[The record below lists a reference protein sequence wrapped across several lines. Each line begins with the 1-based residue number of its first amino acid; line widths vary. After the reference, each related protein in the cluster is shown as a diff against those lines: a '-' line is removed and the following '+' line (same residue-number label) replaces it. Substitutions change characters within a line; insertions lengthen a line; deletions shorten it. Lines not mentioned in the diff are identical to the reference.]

1 MGKPK
6 THSSKAKR
14 LAKKKAAEASTGP
27 SYSVDELLD
36 KAAEL
41 IEEYKYDLAQKFCQR
56 ALEQEADHP
65 RALEMTGNLLLE
77 LGEVEKAQHCLGR
90 AIVISPEIGH
100 TKYMTAAQL
109 FPGTQSRDLYL
120 KGIELLHALP
130 SSAET
135 KAELSTAHVALA
147 ELFMTDLCDEEEA
160 AVEARK
166 HINFATEVDPSNPEG
181 WQALA
186 SFLLVLGESE
196 EAGVAMERS
205 LSLWLPQHTAWAATG
220 EGEQTNLSYDTRL
233 ASVKVLLDLEQFD
246 KAAEILDSL
255 LEEDNEVVA
264 AWYLHGW
271 LNYLR
276 NDPDFHGNVRHY
288 LKRAQQVH
296 VMSPTDDE
304 AMMEHIKELLTEVG
318 EEEVEEAVEEGGSN
332 PLEYT
337 EENMERAEKIAQ
349 ILDTDGTR
357 EEDEDEPMED

>member
-1 MGKPK
+1 MG
-6 THSSKAKR
+6 
-14 LAKKKAAEASTGP
+14 
-27 SYSVDELLD
+27 
-36 KAAEL
+36 
-41 IEEYKYDLAQKFCQR
+41 
-56 ALEQEADHP
+56 
-65 RALEMTGNLLLE
+65 
-77 LGEVEKAQHCLGR
+77 
-90 AIVISPEIGH
+90 
-100 TKYMTAAQL
+100 
-109 FPGTQSRDLYL
+109 PGTQSRDLYL
-120 KGIELLHALP
+120 KGIELLHTLP
-130 SSAET
+130 PTAET

-160 AVEARK
+160 AAEARK
-166 HINFATEVDPSNPEG
+166 HINLATEVDPSNPEG

-186 SFLLVLGESE
+186 SFLLVLGESQ

-233 ASVKVLLDLEQFD
+233 ASVKVLLDLERFD
-246 KAAEILDSL
+246 TAAEILDSL

-304 AMMEHIKELLTEVG
+304 AMMEHIKELLAEVG
-318 EEEVEEAVEEGGSN
+318 EDDVEGAVEEESN

-357 EEDEDEPMED
+357 EEEDDEPMMEG

>member
-14 LAKKKAAEASTGP
+14 LAKKKAAASSGS
-27 SYSVDELLD
+27 SYTVDELLD

-41 IEEYKYDLAQKFCQR
+41 MEEYKYDLAQKFCQR

-90 AIVISPEIGH
+90 AIVVCPEVGH
-100 TKYMTAAQL
+100 SKYMTAAQL

-120 KGIELLHALP
+120 KGIEVLHTLP
-130 SSAET
+130 STAET
-135 KAELSTAHVALA
+135 KSELSTAHVALA

-160 AVEARK
+160 AAEAKR
-166 HINFATEVDPSNPEG
+166 HINLATEVDPSNPEG

-186 SFLLVLGESE
+186 SYLLVLGDSE
-196 EAGVAMERS
+196 EAGVAMDKS
-205 LSLWLPQHTAWAATG
+205 LDLWLPKHTAWVASG

-233 ASVKVLLDLEQFD
+233 ASVKVLLDLERFD
-246 KAAEILDSL
+246 TAAEILDSL

-304 AMMEHIKELLTEVG
+304 AMMEHIKELLAEVG
-318 EEEVEEAVEEGGSN
+318 EKEEEEVEGAEGDDQ
-332 PLEYT
+332 LEYT
-337 EENMERAEKIAQ
+337 EENMERAQEIAQ
-349 ILDTDGTR
+349 ILDNDGAGER
-357 EEDEDEPMED
+357 EEPMEA

>member
-1 MGKPK
+1 MG
-6 THSSKAKR
+6 
-14 LAKKKAAEASTGP
+14 
-27 SYSVDELLD
+27 
-36 KAAEL
+36 
-41 IEEYKYDLAQKFCQR
+41 
-56 ALEQEADHP
+56 
-65 RALEMTGNLLLE
+65 
-77 LGEVEKAQHCLGR
+77 
-90 AIVISPEIGH
+90 
-100 TKYMTAAQL
+100 
-109 FPGTQSRDLYL
+109 
-120 KGIELLHALP
+120 
-130 SSAET
+130 T

-166 HINFATEVDPSNPEG
+166 HINLATEVDPSNPEG

-233 ASVKVLLDLEQFD
+233 ASVKVLLDLERFD
-246 KAAEILDSL
+246 TAAEILDSL

-271 LNYLR
+271 LNYPR

-296 VMSPTDDE
+296 VMSPNDDE
-304 AMMEHIKELLTEVG
+304 AMMEHIKELLAEVG
-318 EEEVEEAVEEGGSN
+318 EEESEGALEEEESN

-349 ILDTDGTR
+349 ILDTNGTR
-357 EEDEDEPMED
+357 EEDDDEPMEG

>member
-1 MGKPK
+1 MG
-6 THSSKAKR
+6 
-14 LAKKKAAEASTGP
+14 
-27 SYSVDELLD
+27 
-36 KAAEL
+36 
-41 IEEYKYDLAQKFCQR
+41 EYKYDLAQKFCQR

-77 LGEVEKAQHCLGR
+77 LGEVEKAQQCMGR
-90 AIVISPEIGH
+90 AIVISPDVGH

-109 FPGTQSRDLYL
+109 FPGTHSRDLYL
-120 KGIELLHALP
+120 KGIELLHTLP
-130 SSAET
+130 STAET

-160 AVEARK
+160 AAEARK
-166 HINFATEVDPSNPEG
+166 HINLATEVDPSNPEG

-186 SFLLVLGESE
+186 SFLLVLGES
-196 EAGVAMERS
+196 
-205 LSLWLPQHTAWAATG
+205 G

-233 ASVKVLLDLEQFD
+233 ASVKILLDLERFD
-246 KAAEILDSL
+246 TAAEILDSL

-304 AMMEHIKELLTEVG
+304 AMMEHIKELLAEVG
-318 EEEVEEAVEEGGSN
+318 EEDGESAVEEESN

-357 EEDEDEPMED
+357 EEEDDEPMMEG

>member
-1 MGKPK
+1 MG
-6 THSSKAKR
+6 
-14 LAKKKAAEASTGP
+14 
-27 SYSVDELLD
+27 
-36 KAAEL
+36 
-41 IEEYKYDLAQKFCQR
+41 
-56 ALEQEADHP
+56 
-65 RALEMTGNLLLE
+65 
-77 LGEVEKAQHCLGR
+77 
-90 AIVISPEIGH
+90 
-100 TKYMTAAQL
+100 
-109 FPGTQSRDLYL
+109 
-120 KGIELLHALP
+120 
-130 SSAET
+130 
-135 KAELSTAHVALA
+135 
-147 ELFMTDLCDEEEA
+147 EA

-246 KAAEILDSL
+246 KAAEIPDSL

-318 EEEVEEAVEEGGSN
+318 EEESEEAVEEGGSN

-337 EENMERAEKIAQ
+337 ERTWRGLRRLQRSWTLMAPERRMKMNLWRVDRVFPPTKFMLPRNLAVIFS
-349 ILDTDGTR
+349 IF
-357 EEDEDEPMED
+357 

>member
-1 MGKPK
+1 MG
-6 THSSKAKR
+6 
-14 LAKKKAAEASTGP
+14 
-27 SYSVDELLD
+27 
-36 KAAEL
+36 
-41 IEEYKYDLAQKFCQR
+41 
-56 ALEQEADHP
+56 
-65 RALEMTGNLLLE
+65 
-77 LGEVEKAQHCLGR
+77 
-90 AIVISPEIGH
+90 
-100 TKYMTAAQL
+100 
-109 FPGTQSRDLYL
+109 
-120 KGIELLHALP
+120 
-130 SSAET
+130 
-135 KAELSTAHVALA
+135 AELSTAHVALA

-166 HINFATEVDPSNPEG
+166 HINLATEVDPSNPEG

-196 EAGVAMERS
+196 EAGVAMERF
-205 LSLWLPQHTAWAATG
+205 
-220 EGEQTNLSYDTRL
+220 DT
-233 ASVKVLLDLEQFD
+233 
-246 KAAEILDSL
+246 AAEILDSL

-276 NDPDFHGNVRHY
+276 NDPDFHGNGRHY

-304 AMMEHIKELLTEVG
+304 AMMEHIKELLAEVG
-318 EEEVEEAVEEGGSN
+318 EEDVEEAVEEGGRN